1 MNRGELAKKYF
12 DDGYSC
18 SQAVVLAFSD
28 IISLEKDVI
37 LKIAS
42 SFGGGFGRLRE
53 VCGAFSG
60 MSIVV
65 GYLLGYSQT
74 NGQNKMEHYAL
85 IRQLAEEFKVRNGGS
100 IICREL
106 IAGTEKLSSEN
117 PAERTREYNEKR
129 PCSEIVKNA
138 TDILEELLI
147 EKGVL

>member
-1 MNRGELAKKYF
+1 MSRGELAKKYF
-12 DDGYSC
+12 DEGYNC
-18 SQAVVLAFSD
+18 AQAVVLAFAD
-28 IISLEKDVI
+28 LIKIDKDDL

-65 GYLLGYSQT
+65 GYLRGYSQT
-74 NGQNKMEHYAL
+74 DGQNKMEHYAL
-85 IRQLAEEFKVRNGGS
+85 IRDLTEKFKQRNGGS

-117 PAERTREYNEKR
+117 PSVRTDEYKAKR

-138 TDILEELLI
+138 TEILEELLVC
-147 EKGVL
+147 KGAE

>member
-1 MNRGELAKKYF
+1 MSRGELAKKYF
-12 DDGYSC
+12 DEGYNC
-18 SQAVVLAFSD
+18 AQAVVLAFAD
-28 IISLEKDVI
+28 LIKIDKDDL

-65 GYLLGYSQT
+65 GYLCGYSLT
-74 NGQNKMEHYAL
+74 DSQNKMEHYAL
-85 IRQLAEEFKVRNGGS
+85 IRELAEKFKQRNGGS

-117 PAERTREYNEKR
+117 RIGARF
-129 PCSEIVKNA
+129 EIM
-138 TDILEELLI
+138 
-147 EKGVL
+147 